1 MTYQKVVKSQ
11 RMFSHQ
17 SVKLSSYTSLSDHCN
32 SIPSSRSVIH
42 SEPLP
47 NVNVH
52 RNFGLKIH
60 GRHGTFDVGDLPVPT
75 FGNWVLKTE
84 WLSGLR
90 NYTCVFLCFLRV
102 FKIQNSWLFAFHFSR
117 STRFRWHW
125 ELLVT
130 YLHYHQCKFSC
141 RRHLLLHRS
150 PDDDGRPQENLRSFE
165 EDCVPD
171 SQRRWLGQTSC
182 EQRQKPLHREHVRQ
196 RRLVVSTCSVVSLVA
211 IIRHHLLSLLLLL
224 FSRWDSWLPQSW
236 IRTGS
241 FLDWI
246 VILVAV
252 TPFFN

>member
-90 NYTCVFLCFLRV
+90 NYTCVFLCFLCV

-117 STRFRWHW
+117 STRFQWQRTTSYLLALPSVQIFMQTTLTPASFPRWRW
-125 ELLVT
+125 TPAGESPILRGGLRPRLAAPLT
-130 YLHYHQCKFSC
+130 WADKLRTASETIASWT
-141 RRHLLLHRS
+141 RS
-150 PDDDGRPQENLRSFE
+150 STEARSFHL
-165 EDCVPD
+165 
-171 SQRRWLGQTSC
+171 QRRFISRDYSTSFTVVIITVILAM
-182 EQRQKPLHREHVRQ
+182 RQ
-196 RRLVVSTCSVVSLVA
+196 LVA
-211 IIRHHLLSLLLLL
+211 AELN
-224 FSRWDSWLPQSW
+224 
-236 IRTGS
+236 T
-241 FLDWI
+241 DWI
-246 VILVAV
+246 LPGLDCDFGGCDPI
-252 TPFFN
+252 F